1 MVENYILEDVY
12 KNLKNSI
19 DEFDEKYNEFIRML
33 QFTNTLYTVQ
43 KNLESA
49 TSYSENAYDSL
60 LEMKKLMDS
69 IVLLSEDYIG
79 EIQDEYLIMS
89 EESI

>member
-1 MVENYILEDVY
+1 MVENYILDDVY

-33 QFTNTLYTVQ
+33 QFTHTLYTVQ

-49 TSYSENAYDSL
+49 TQYSENAYDSL
-60 LEMKKLMDS
+60 IEMKKLMNK
-69 IVLLSEDYIG
+69 IVSLSEDYIG